1 MVPSRQTDRGVLKL
15 QGDREAD
22 LGSLQPALGPAPR
35 KLRPGVARR
44 RSPAIRLLYAGPAL
58 PVNEVTQ
65 LAAIQQGDEL
75 VYRLFGGVVD
85 VGATLEVLELQEVQ
99 CQGEVLV
106 ASESWVLHQS
116 LNIEELGQPALAS
129 IGRILEVSGSGL
141 CRALWI
147 QVIRYP
153 LLGMPTQEGG
163 RMVVTESQM
172 AASIRDGAVQD
183 ELLHLPEQ
191 SLAHLGHH
199 FAEGSHR
206 FFYA

>member
-1 MVPSRQTDRGVLKL
+1 M
-15 QGDREAD
+15 
-22 LGSLQPALGPAPR
+22 
-35 KLRPGVARR
+35 
-44 RSPAIRLLYAGPAL
+44 

-65 LAAIQQGDEL
+65 LAAIQHGDEL

-85 VGATLEVLELQEVQ
+85 VGATLEVLELQEVR

-106 ASESWVLHQS
+106 ALESWVLHQS

-191 SLAHLGHH
+191 SMAHLVHH
-199 FAEGSHR
+199 FAERSHR

>member
-1 MVPSRQTDRGVLKL
+1 MAANRPIFRSGGSR
-15 QGDREAD
+15 
-22 LGSLQPALGPAPR
+22 
-35 KLRPGVARR
+35 
-44 RSPAIRLLYAGPAL
+44 
-58 PVNEVTQ
+58 
-65 LAAIQQGDEL
+65 
-75 VYRLFGGVVD
+75 F
-85 VGATLEVLELQEVQ
+85 
-99 CQGEVLV
+99 
-106 ASESWVLHQS
+106 SWVLHQR

-191 SLAHLGHH
+191 SLAHFWATTFLRGRTVSFTREARVLLLFLKCPPHSV
-199 FAEGSHR
+199 AGVT
-206 FFYA
+206 

>member
-1 MVPSRQTDRGVLKL
+1 MPGGGFGR
-15 QGDREAD
+15 
-22 LGSLQPALGPAPR
+22 LGELGPSPKFEHRGA
-35 KLRPGVARR
+35 RPTSIG
-44 RSPAIRLLYAGPAL
+44 
-58 PVNEVTQ
+58 
-65 LAAIQQGDEL
+65 
-75 VYRLFGGVVD
+75 
-85 VGATLEVLELQEVQ
+85 
-99 CQGEVLV
+99 
-106 ASESWVLHQS
+106 H
-116 LNIEELGQPALAS
+116 S